1 MTEFDEEEIFKI
13 EEDFRK
19 LAHKQYQ
26 DSRRFFFR
34 LVMIVLGIL
43 FAGFLIGLI
52 VSK

>member
-19 LAHKQYQ
+19 LAHKQYR

-43 FAGFLIGLI
+43 FVGFLIGLI
-52 VSK
+52 MSK